1 MRRFSFALLMTA
13 FLLPACYDGE
23 TREEFAQDIHVSD
36 ELVDFGMVPTGGAAS
51 QVVRVHNAGDFDL
64 EFSQVPYVIHETGHE
79 TFSME
84 ATWTPEEG
92 DEEGQTVVR
101 IPPRSYEEMTVTFSP
116 VAEEDSYAYIG
127 LYTNDTDEA
136 NRIVVLKGSSYTGTP
151 MAYVTPSLVEYGFVA
166 NGNVA
171 EQVVEIWN
179 VGDVD
184 VVVVDVTVGGSESP
198 FEVMAI
204 PAYPIPPGGQALVP
218 VQFTSEGGDHE
229 IASLTVEIEGEL
241 ATDYVVNLSA
251 NSPGS
256 TNNSPPQL
264 NWLDPTEPTLFY
276 LYQDLYLLARAFDAQ
291 QPNIGLYCNLESN
304 VIGIIEQETSDSTT
318 SEVVF
323 VIDID
328 DSDFEDALGVH
339 TLEMCCTDVFN
350 ESTCITTVISID
362 QPFSVD
368 DMDGDG
374 YDPAQGDSN
383 DGDPTIYPGAIE
395 LPDGVDNDSDGTI
408 DEETELYDDDG
419 DGWPEVNGDCDDT
432 DPDINPDATE
442 EPDFFDNDCDGTID
456 EGTDYFDDDYDGF
469 SEALGDCNDT
479 DPDIYRGALEWCD
492 QKDNDCDGDTD
503 EDCIDDTPPLFVVGG
518 VQADV
523 VVATFEDSVELCL
536 TVISGPDAELVFDW
550 QASGG
555 TFDPSPPDDT
565 LPCATWIAPD
575 VEDDYTVF
583 CQVTDLA
590 SDQSAW
596 AFLEITVQ
604 RTLQNS
610 AKTTKDNTTCAVDG
624 AQTAAPGVA
633 AVFGSLV
640 VLMGL
645 RRRR

>member
-1 MRRFSFALLMTA
+1 MYRISL
-13 FLLPACYDGE
+13 FLLSLAFFISACPDSDV
-23 TREEFAQDIHVSD
+23 REEFAQDIHVSA
-36 ELVDFGMVPTGGAAS
+36 EHVDFGMVPTGSTAVT
-51 QVVRVHNAGDFDL
+51 VVRVHNAGDFEL
-64 EFSQVPYVIHETGHE
+64 EFSQVPYVIHEGSHE
-79 TFSME
+79 VFAME

-92 DEEGQTVVR
+92 EDEGQTVVR
-101 IPPRSYEEMTVTFSP
+101 IPPRSYEEMTVSFSP

-136 NRIVVLKGSSYTGTP
+136 NRIVVLQGSSYTGTP

-328 DSDFEDALGVH
+328 DSNFEDNPGVH

-350 ESTCITTVISID
+350 ETSCITTVISID
-362 QPFSVD
+362 EPFSEL

-374 YDPAQGDSN
+374 YDPDQGDCN
-383 DGDPTIYPGAIE
+383 DGDPTIYPAAIE
-395 LPDGVDNDSDGTI
+395 LADGVDNDCDSTI
-408 DEETELYDDDG
+408 DEETDNYDDDG
-419 DGWPEVNGDCDDT
+419 DGHAEINGDCEDD
-432 DPDINPDATE
+432 DSSINPDATE
-442 EPDFFDNDCDGTID
+442 EPDFFDNDCDGIID
-456 EGTDYFDDDYDGF
+456 EGTDYYDDDFDGF

-479 DPDIYRGALEWCD
+479 DDTIYRDALEWCD
-492 QKDNDCDGDTD
+492 GKDNDCDGDTD

-523 VVATFEDSVELCL
+523 VVATFGAEVGLCL
-536 TVISGPDAELVFDW
+536 TVISGEDAVLEYDW

-555 TFDPSPPDDT
+555 EYAEVDG
-565 LPCATWIAPD
+565 PCATWVAPEEAD
-575 VEDDYTVF
+575 AYTVF
-583 CQVTDLA
+583 CQVVDTAHDL
-590 SDQSAW
+590 SAW

-604 RTLQNS
+604 RTTNNSQSVNQNQ
-610 AKTTKDNTTCAVDG
+610 TTCAVDR
-624 AQTAAPGVA
+624 AQYAAPGVA
-633 AVFGSLV
+633 AVLGGMLA
-640 VLMGL
+640 VLGL